1 MGPAAPAGS
10 VGQPGQPAPCRAQV
24 PPALSEG
31 FTHLDPFGF
40 QKIASPVVRLVC
52 PNDYIHPPPGF
63 TALDKEDKFAQSSL
77 SCSLLASSQL
87 LLAILPEP
95 QHAATNRPPLLPH
108 TALPHA
114 ELLCSPHLP
123 PLSSVLHFCHEDG
136 EEGIQSLQGSGPKS
150 LRHLHRGTK
159 PPWGSPTGLVLVP
172 ASQRSPSQLPGLLQ
186 AVACVG
192 GCPQPALWM
201 GPHGCGT
208 PLITWVRE
216 GQSLAWL
223 FPCLSLPMPIPWLH
237 VSPYVRSPSL

>member
-24 PPALSEG
+24 PPALSKG
-31 FTHLDPFGF
+31 FTHPDPFGF
-40 QKIASPVVRLVC
+40 QKIVSPVVRLVY

-63 TALDKEDKFAQSSL
+63 TALDKEDKFVQSPL

-136 EEGIQSLQGSGPKS
+136 EEGIQSLQGTQFPSHRDISTGEQNHPGAAPLGWCWS
-150 LRHLHRGTK
+150 L
-159 PPWGSPTGLVLVP
+159 P
-172 ASQRSPSQLPGLLQ
+172 ASALP
-186 AVACVG
+186 ASSRACSK
-192 GCPQPALWM
+192 L
-201 GPHGCGT
+201 
-208 PLITWVRE
+208 
-216 GQSLAWL
+216 
-223 FPCLSLPMPIPWLH
+223 
-237 VSPYVRSPSL
+237 